1 MRKKIITYTLCVLGI
16 GISTFANSQNPALI
30 EGYKLLVNHSK
41 KRVIEAKV
49 NPKQKNIIK
58 DEESNNNKV
67 TSNDFFKSPTD
78 TLFYESFNGKTLDN
92 EWVENS
98 GTDNMIGVNDSVY
111 GKVLKIS
118 CEQPNGNTFIEYDL
132 TKIARGKML
141 SLKGDIKLENVKKG
155 EQFFEIGQLQIK
167 FQVGGNWI
175 YESVQNLKGSSEWN
189 TYSAQQDG
197 NSNIDNT
204 DKGSYVF
211 KIPENAENVIL
222 QLGLQNCTGTIYFKN
237 IRVIEYK

>member
-1 MRKKIITYTLCVLGI
+1 MKNKIIKSTLFILSI
-16 GISTFANSQNPALI
+16 GLFTIANGQNTALI
-30 EGYKLLVNHSK
+30 DGYQHVVKQTQKRDIESK
-41 KRVIEAKV
+41 VT
-49 NPKQKNIIK
+49 PKQ
-58 DEESNNNKV
+58 NNKIKNEE
-67 TSNDFFKSPTD
+67 TNNAKLTTNNLFQSSND
-78 TLFYESFNGKTLDN
+78 TLFFESFNGNTLDN
-92 EWVENS
+92 EWIENS

-118 CEQPNGNTFIEYDL
+118 CKKPNGNSFIEYDL

-141 SLKGDIKLENVKKG
+141 RLKGDIKFENIKRG
-155 EQFFEIGQLQIK
+155 EQSYEKGQLQIK
-167 FQVGGNWI
+167 FQVGGKWI

-197 NSNIDNT
+197 DSNIDNT

-211 KIPENAENVIL
+211 KIPENAEDVIL